1 MMNADIA
8 RAARRIRRYLS
19 REDGISIIEVLAAT
33 LIFLM
38 LSVGVAQATVTAI
51 RLAGDQRHRITALS
65 LAASE
70 IDLVRSMTNPF
81 DVLTRTPPLV
91 RTIDGLDY
99 TIHRTTSWVSGTG
112 LDIPCGA
119 GGTGNLQ
126 YKRVNVRVTWEGQL
140 EPVAPVSSD
149 TILAPDGR
157 INDPERGTIIVA
169 ATRADGT
176 GAAGVSVNISPNGS
190 GAVALDAQ
198 PDPTN
203 AEGCTYALQVT
214 PGTYTVALSRANYVD
229 SNQQSTASTTV
240 TVEAGKTINTPF
252 TYDAAATFGVTF
264 AGGVA
269 ASRATNFNVSYVNT
283 YGIYQPPLSSGATA
297 KLFPWSSG
305 YRAIGGDY
313 VAPDGSGNGGCP
325 VLDPSEWTSAT
336 VSGTVLGAG
345 IGTDPVAA
353 APGGTATMDVPL
365 GVVRINDLR
374 RDRYVTA
381 VNVGAPAVPG
391 QPSCAEHVDL
401 TFSRISSSGS
411 SEDRYIL
418 LPYGTWR
425 LYTGTSSGSKSSS
438 VSGSDIVPLTNVV
451 TTGMVTGNQ
460 VTVDP
465 RPAG

>member
-1 MMNADIA
+1 MNSADLT
-8 RAARRIRRYLS
+8 RAARRFRNDLR

-33 LIFLM
+33 LIFLI

-51 RLAGDQRHRITALS
+51 RLAGDQRHRVTALS

-70 IDLVRSMTNPF
+70 IDLVRAMTNPF
-81 DVLTRTPPLV
+81 EVFTTTKNTD
-91 RTIDGLDY
+91 IDGLRY
-99 TIHRTTSWVSGTG
+99 TIHRTTSWVTGTG

-140 EPVAPVSSD
+140 EPVAPVSTD

-176 GAAGVSVNISPNGS
+176 GAAGVSVSISPSGS

-214 PGTYTVALSRANYVD
+214 PGKYTVTLSRASYVD
-229 SNQQSTASTTV
+229 SNQVSAPTTTV
-240 TVEAGKTINTPF
+240 TVEAGKTINVPF
-252 TYDAAATFGVTF
+252 TYDAAATFGMTF

-283 YGIYQPPLSSGATA
+283 YGIYRPAMSGGATVR
-297 KLFPWSSG
+297 LFPWSSG

-313 VAPDGSGNGGCP
+313 IAPDGSGNGGCP
-325 VLDPSEWTSAT
+325 VLDPAEWGPAT
-336 VSGTVLGAG
+336 ISGTSLAAGA
-345 IGTDPVAA
+345 GTDPVAA

-365 GVVRINDLR
+365 GVVRINNLR
-374 RDRYVTA
+374 LDRYVTA
-381 VNVGAPAVPG
+381 VNVGAPAIAG
-391 QPSCAEHVDL
+391 QPSCAAHVDL
-401 TFSRISSSGS
+401 TFERISSSGS
-411 SEDRYIL
+411 TQDRYLL

-425 LYTGTSSGSKSSS
+425 LYTGTSSGSKAAS
-438 VSGSDIVPLTNVV
+438 VNASDIVPVTNVV
-451 TTGMVTGNQ
+451 TSGMVSGNQ

-465 RPAG
+465 RTAG

>member
-1 MMNADIA
+1 MTKADIA
-8 RAARRIRRYLS
+8 RTARYIRTRL
-19 REDGISIIEVLAAT
+19 RRDDGISIIEVLAAT
-33 LIFLM
+33 LIFLI

-51 RLAGDQRHRITALS
+51 RLAGDQRHRVTALS

-81 DVLTRTPPLV
+81 DVFTVTKN
-91 RTIDGLDY
+91 TDIDGLRY
-99 TIHRTTSWVSGTG
+99 TVHRTTSWVTGTG

-140 EPVAPVSSD
+140 EPVAPVSTD

-157 INDPERGTIIVA
+157 INDPERGTVIVA

-176 GAAGVSVNISPNGS
+176 GASGVSVNISPSGS

-203 AEGCTYALQVT
+203 TEGCTYALQVM
-214 PGTYTVALSRANYVD
+214 PGKYAVTISRSSYVD
-229 SNQQSTASTTV
+229 SNQVSAPTTTV
-240 TVEAGKTINTPF
+240 TVEAGKTINVPF
-252 TYDAAATFGVTF
+252 TYDAAATFGMTF
-264 AGGVA
+264 AGGVPA
-269 ASRATNFNVSYVNT
+269 NRATNFNVTYVNT
-283 YGIYQPPLSSGATA
+283 YGVYRPELSTGATV

-325 VLDPSEWTSAT
+325 ALDPAEWAPAT
-336 VSGTVLGAG
+336 VSGTALAAG
-345 IGTDPVAA
+345 VATDPVAA
-353 APGGTATMDVPL
+353 PPGGTATMDVPL
-365 GVVRINDLR
+365 GVVVIKDLR

-381 VNVGAPAVPG
+381 VNVGSSTVAG
-391 QPSCAEHVDL
+391 QPTCAAHVDL
-401 TFSRISSSGS
+401 TFNRISNSGS
-411 SEDRYIL
+411 SEDRYLL

-425 LYTGTSSGSKSSS
+425 LYTGTSSGSKASS
-438 VSGSDIVPLTNVV
+438 VSASDIVGLTNVV
-451 TTGMVTGNQ
+451 STGMVVGNQ

-465 RPAG
+465 RAAG

>member
-1 MMNADIA
+1 MNSADLT
-8 RAARRIRRYLS
+8 RAARRFRNDLR

-33 LIFLM
+33 LIFLI

-51 RLAGDQRHRITALS
+51 RLAGDQRHRVTALS

-70 IDLVRSMTNPF
+70 IDLVRAMTNPF
-81 DVLTRTPPLV
+81 EVFTITKNTD
-91 RTIDGLDY
+91 IDGLRY
-99 TIHRTTSWVSGTG
+99 TIHRTTSWVTGTG

-140 EPVAPVSSD
+140 EPVAPVSTD

-176 GAAGVSVNISPNGS
+176 GASGVSVNISPSGS

-214 PGTYTVALSRANYVD
+214 PGKYAVTLSRSSYVD
-229 SNQQSTASTTV
+229 SNQVSAPTTTV
-240 TVEAGKTINTPF
+240 TVEAGKTINVPF
-252 TYDAAATFGVTF
+252 TYDAAATFGMTF
-264 AGGVA
+264 AGGVPA
-269 ASRATNFNVSYVNT
+269 NRATNFNVTYVNT
-283 YGIYQPPLSSGATA
+283 YGVYRPELSTGATV

-325 VLDPSEWTSAT
+325 AVDPAEWAPAT
-336 VSGTVLGAG
+336 VSGTALAAG
-345 IGTDPVAA
+345 VATDPVAA

-365 GVVRINDLR
+365 GVVVIKDLR

-381 VNVGAPAVPG
+381 VNVGSSTVAG
-391 QPSCAEHVDL
+391 QPTCAAHVDL
-401 TFSRISSSGS
+401 TFNRISSSGS
-411 SEDRYIL
+411 SEDRYLL

-425 LYTGTSSGSKSSS
+425 LYTGTSSGSKASS
-438 VSGSDIVPLTNVV
+438 VSASDIVGLTNVV
-451 TTGMVTGNQ
+451 STGMVVGNQ

-465 RPAG
+465 RAAG